1 MASYFETKREI
12 TKINIKPDLAIQ
24 ACKESIK
31 DFVVEVSRK
40 VSSLESF
47 DEAIDDAIT
56 NYMYQCDKI
65 DAFYDKQVDAL
76 IKEE

>member
-12 TKINIKPDLAIQ
+12 TKINIKHDLAIH
-24 ACKESIK
+24 ACKESMK
-31 DFVVEVSRK
+31 DFVVEVSKK
-40 VSSLESF
+40 VSSLEAF